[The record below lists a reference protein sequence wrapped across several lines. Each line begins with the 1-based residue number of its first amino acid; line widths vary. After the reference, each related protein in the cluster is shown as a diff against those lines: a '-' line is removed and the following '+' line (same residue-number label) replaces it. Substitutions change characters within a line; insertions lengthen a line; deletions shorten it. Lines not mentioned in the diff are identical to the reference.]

1 MAEKIGVRELKNQT
15 SQIVRAVRED
25 MAEYVITLHG
35 KPVAM
40 LRPITEA
47 DEEALRQLETAEFLS
62 QNGPIGGGNS
72 RRLACG
78 ANGPL
83 NSSPNRGAADGCPGC
98 QRRRGP
104 FQRERTPSC
113 RQP

>member
-35 KPVAM
+35 KPVAV

-47 DEEALRQLETAEFLS
+47 DEEALRQLETAEFLAKMD
-62 QNGPIGGGNS
+62 
-72 RRLACG
+72 RLA
-78 ANGPL
+78 AEI
-83 NSSPNRGAADGCPGC
+83 AADWHVAQTAVELVAE
-98 QRRRGP
+98 QRRG
-104 FQRERTPSC
+104 
-113 RQP
+113 

>member
-47 DEEALRQLETAEFLS
+47 DEEALRQLETAEFLTKMD
-62 QNGPIGGGNS
+62 Q
-72 RRLACG
+72 LAVEI
-78 ANGPL
+78 
-83 NSSPNRGAADGCPGC
+83 AADWHVAQTAVELVAE
-98 QRRRGP
+98 QRRG
-104 FQRERTPSC
+104 
-113 RQP
+113 

>member
-47 DEEALRQLETAEFLS
+47 DEEALRQLETAEFLAKMD
-62 QNGPIGGGNS
+62 Q
-72 RRLACG
+72 LAVEI
-78 ANGPL
+78 
-83 NSSPNRGAADGCPGC
+83 AADWHVAQTAVELVSE
-98 QRRRGP
+98 QRRG
-104 FQRERTPSC
+104 
-113 RQP
+113 